1 MKVEQ
6 RSWTVEE
13 LVQRKDKI
21 ELTPAWQRGPAWKQP
36 RQVLLLDS
44 ILRGMDIPKIY
55 LRNLPM
61 QPSSTMQWT
70 GSVSLSRFGIIAHAA
85 DGSFMID

>member
-1 MKVEQ
+1 MKAEQ

-44 ILRGMDIPKIY
+44 ILSGMDIPKIY
-55 LRNLPM
+55 LRKL
-61 QPSSTMQWT
+61 T
-70 GSVSLSRFGIIAHAA
+70 HATFEHDA
-85 DGSFMID
+85 VDGQRESFAFRYHRPCR